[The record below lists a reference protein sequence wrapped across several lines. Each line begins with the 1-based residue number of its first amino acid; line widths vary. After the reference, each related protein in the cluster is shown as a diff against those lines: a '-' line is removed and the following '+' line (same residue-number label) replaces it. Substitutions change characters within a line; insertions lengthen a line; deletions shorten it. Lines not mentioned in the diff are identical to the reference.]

1 VLRIVKQE
9 IDAEC
14 DLEATREALVVP
26 MAVSAG
32 LRTPALLATGPRN
45 ADHRPYTIYER
56 VEGELL
62 GFSQEG
68 VNSFR
73 KALTEIGSDLAK
85 LHRIDVGEVVRLAL
99 RCDRPDDWA
108 ILLSECTAKGLLTET
123 DAVEIRVWQG
133 ELEAK
138 SGATSPSRLC
148 HNDVH
153 AWNLIVRGDHLA
165 AILDWG
171 DCSWGDPAADF
182 IGLPLRALPYLLS

>member
-1 VLRIVKQE
+1 
-9 IDAEC
+9 
-14 DLEATREALVVP
+14 
-26 MAVSAG
+26 M
-32 LRTPALLATGPRN
+32 
-45 ADHRPYTIYER
+45 
-56 VEGELL
+56 
-62 GFSQEG
+62 
-68 VNSFR
+68 
-73 KALTEIGSDLAK
+73 
-85 LHRIDVGEVVRLAL
+85 AL

-182 IGLPLRALPYLLS
+182 IGLPLRALPYLLSGYRSEGGQVGPELMARIFRRATTLMLWETLNLDANQFARHWWRMPPGGWQEVKEQMREIFPEFAP